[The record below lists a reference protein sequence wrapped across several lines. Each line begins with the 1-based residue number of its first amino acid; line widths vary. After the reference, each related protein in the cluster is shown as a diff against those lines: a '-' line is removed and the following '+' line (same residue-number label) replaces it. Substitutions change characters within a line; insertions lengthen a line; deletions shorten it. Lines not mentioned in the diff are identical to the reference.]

1 MGNISLV
8 LKGLSHNKEVHKDMA
23 TALEKGAPSYSMKKW
38 AAEFKRRVDEESWK
52 AGHWRPLTRSM
63 TWS

>member
-1 MGNISLV
+1 
-8 LKGLSHNKEVHKDMA
+8 MA

-63 TWS
+63 T